1 MVITLPTHYLNQMI
15 FRLSVII
22 LMLSSCSAQ
31 YHLNKAI
38 KKGYKCE
45 QTGDTIRITTLDSIP
60 VIINDTIVWEKII
73 STKDTVIKYNTV
85 YVPKTRLDKRIEYK
99 IKVKTIYKD
108 RLVYKYKYRSEGQ
121 KAKSEVKKAKAER
134 PRPRGNLSLLF
145 VGVGIGLLLSYLFKF
160 ARQRYM
166 F

>member
-1 MVITLPTHYLNQMI
+1 MFRI
-15 FRLSVII
+15 FVLLFV
-22 LMLSSCSAQ
+22 LYGCSAQ

-73 STKDTVIKYNTV
+73 NTKDTIIKYNTV

-99 IKVKTIYKD
+99 IQVKTLYKD
-108 RLVYKYKYRSEGQ
+108 RVVYKYKYRAEGK
-121 KAKSEVKKAKAER
+121 KAETEVKKAKLEVKKNQ
-134 PRPRGNLSLLF
+134 PKSNFFWLGVLVGVLLSIIISLLWKIF
-145 VGVGIGLLLSYLFKF
+145 VKKALHL
-160 ARQRYM
+160 
-166 F
+166 

>member
-1 MVITLPTHYLNQMI
+1 MI

-22 LMLSSCSAQ
+22 LLLSSCSAQ

-73 STKDTVIKYNTV
+73 NTKDTIIKYKTV
-85 YVPKTRLDKRIEYK
+85 YVPKTRLDKKIEYRL
-99 IKVKTIYKD
+99 KVKTIYKD
-108 RLVYKYKYRSEGQ
+108 RIVE
-121 KAKSEVKKAKAER
+121 KATAKATQ

-160 ARQRYM
+160 AREKYL

>member
-1 MVITLPTHYLNQMI
+1 
-15 FRLSVII
+15 
-22 LMLSSCSAQ
+22 MLSSCSAQ

-45 QTGDTIRITTLDSIP
+45 ETGDTIRITTLDSIP

-73 STKDTVIKYNTV
+73 NTKDTIIKYRTV
-85 YVPKTRLDKRIEYK
+85 YTPLTRQDKRLQYK
-99 IKVKTIYKD
+99 IQVKTIYKD
-108 RLVYKYKYRSEGQ
+108 RLVYKYKYRADGQ
-121 KAKSEVKKAKAER
+121 KSKSEVKIAKTQR
-134 PRPRGNLSLLF
+134 PRPNGNLSLLF

-160 ARQRYM
+160 ARERYM

>member
-1 MVITLPTHYLNQMI
+1 MRYLA
-15 FRLSVII
+15 II
-22 LMLSSCSAQ
+22 LLLSSCSAQ

-45 QTGDTIRITTLDSIP
+45 ETGDTIRITTLDSIP
-60 VIINDTIVWEKII
+60 VIIHDSIVWEKFIT
-73 STKDTVIKYNTV
+73 TKDTIIKYNTV

-108 RLVYKYKYRSEGQ
+108 RLVYKYKYRAEGQ
-121 KAKSEVKKAKAER
+121 KAKSEVKKVKAER
-134 PRPRGNLSLLF
+134 PKTRGNLNLLF
-145 VGVGIGLLLSYLFKF
+145 VGVAIGLLLSYLFKF
-160 ARQRYM
+160 ARERYM